1 MMNFGIGIFIIF
13 NVGKQS
19 LARLDPVFQKII
31 YEKLRE
37 KFDLLSNSEVISKN
51 HYPNLKIQWSSDD
64 SEKDVRK
71 TKKPRFLNS
80 MINFDMVCKIMN
92 HSCI

>member
-31 YEKLRE
+31 YEKFER
-37 KFDLLSNSEVISKN
+37 
-51 HYPNLKIQWSSDD
+51 KI
-64 SEKDVRK
+64 
-71 TKKPRFLNS
+71 
-80 MINFDMVCKIMN
+80 
-92 HSCI
+92 